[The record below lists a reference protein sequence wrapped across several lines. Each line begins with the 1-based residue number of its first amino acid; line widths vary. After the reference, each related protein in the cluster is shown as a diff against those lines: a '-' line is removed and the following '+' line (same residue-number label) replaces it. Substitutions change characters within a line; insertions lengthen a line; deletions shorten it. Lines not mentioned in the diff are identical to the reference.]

1 MGHGGTTRW
10 GAEGALLG
18 DVLPQ
23 NNAPCAGLPSW
34 HVPGSTGTAP
44 GQEMRPG
51 CSALQSGPGTAGS
64 LPAGVVPNCAELGIT
79 PVRPSRQAQDTW
91 HGAVVISAMEK
102 LEPEYGQHKGKT
114 SHGAASQPQCL
125 LQVQKAAPCQS
136 AG

>member
-1 MGHGGTTRW
+1 MCRPSLMARARVYWHGT
-10 GAEGALLG
+10 
-18 DVLPQ
+18 
-23 NNAPCAGLPSW
+23 
-34 HVPGSTGTAP
+34 
-44 GQEMRPG
+44 RPG
-51 CSALQSGPGTAGS
+51 NEARLQRSASGPGTAGS

-91 HGAVVISAMEK
+91 HGAVVMSAMEK